1 MSPEPPFTTGSGA
14 EGEDI
19 TVFGSLSKP
28 KGGNMAKTTL
38 NQLVLAGA
46 LALSTSSAAFAGTSV
61 SMLVDTCAGC
71 HGTDGVSVG
80 PATPTI
86 AGISTEYF
94 VEYMQAFKS
103 GEAPSTIMGRIVKG
117 YEDEDIEKM
126 AEYFAKQKFV
136 PAKQDYDKTLVKK
149 GRKLHDKYCEKCHA
163 EGGTSAEDD
172 SGILA
177 GQWTTYL
184 RWTMDDF
191 KADRREAPKKMKK
204 KVSKL
209 LEKEGDEGL
218 KALDAY
224 YASQQ

>member
-1 MSPEPPFTTGSGA
+1 
-14 EGEDI
+14 
-19 TVFGSLSKP
+19 
-28 KGGNMAKTTL
+28 MAKTTL
-38 NQLVLAGA
+38 NRVVLAGA
-46 LALSTSSAAFAGTSV
+46 LVLSTSSVALAGATP

-71 HGTDGVSVG
+71 HGTDGASVG

-86 AGISTEYF
+86 AGISSEYF
-94 VEYMQAFKS
+94 VEYMKAFKS
-103 GEAPSTIMGRIVKG
+103 DEAPSTIMGRIARG
-117 YEDEDIEKM
+117 YEDAEIEQM
-126 AEYFAKQKFV
+126 GEYFAKQKFV
-136 PAKQDYDKTLVKK
+136 PAKQDFDKALVKEGK
-149 GRKLHDKYCEKCHA
+149 KLHDKYCEKCHA
-163 EGGTSAEDD
+163 EGGNSAEDD

-204 KVSKL
+204 KLSKM
-209 LEKEGDEGL
+209 LEKKGDESL